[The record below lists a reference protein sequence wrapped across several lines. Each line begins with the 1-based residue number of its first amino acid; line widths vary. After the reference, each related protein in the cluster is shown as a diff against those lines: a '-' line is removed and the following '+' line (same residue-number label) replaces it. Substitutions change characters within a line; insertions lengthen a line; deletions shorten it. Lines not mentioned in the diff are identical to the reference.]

1 LSKTLTCNV
10 FPYEIDLP
18 GLMLFG
24 VVLNVANSALAN
36 QLAPGEEAGKFL
48 GLTNIAT
55 TGLAAIARLEGPA
68 IDWLNGLH
76 PGQWLGY
83 TGMFAFGALCM
94 VLSVFLLGKINEK
107 RV

>member
-1 LSKTLTCNV
+1 M

-55 TGLAAIARLEGPA
+55 AGSAAIARLEGPA

-76 PGQWLGY
+76 PGQWPGY
-83 TGMFAFGALCM
+83 TRMFVFGVVCM
-94 VLSVFLLGKINEK
+94 VLGVFLLGKISEK